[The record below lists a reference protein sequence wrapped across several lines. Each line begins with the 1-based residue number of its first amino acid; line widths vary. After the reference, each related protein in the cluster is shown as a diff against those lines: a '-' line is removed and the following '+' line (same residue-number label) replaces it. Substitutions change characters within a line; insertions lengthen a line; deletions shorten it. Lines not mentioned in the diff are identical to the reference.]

1 MFLKIVKYHKVK
13 ILDERDDIEQ
23 KQLINRSIFF
33 KYIEKEAHMISR
45 YRKMCEDIIENY
57 SFKVKNKA
65 KNLEKKEIINLREEM
80 LYRIEETLKFFFLY

>member
-1 MFLKIVKYHKVK
+1 
-13 ILDERDDIEQ
+13 
-23 KQLINRSIFF
+23 
-33 KYIEKEAHMISR
+33 MISR